1 MRVRSFDYLKD
12 QILGH
17 KIVKWVGN
25 TIVFD
30 NNMTLSIEE
39 GGMYGNAWTSSEFK
53 DVVLDVVITDVSD
66 IKYDPWEDGKAYGC
80 QASVIILHDKDIIC
94 KAFAEANSGVDGR
107 YYSVA
112 SFVMRSV
119 GEEKYL
125 VDFVAADDG
134 E

>member
-1 MRVRSFDYLKD
+1 MRIRSFGHLKE

-30 NNMTLSIEE
+30 NNMALSIEE
-39 GGMYGNAWTSSEFK
+39 GGMYGNAWTSGKFK
-53 DVVLDVVITDVSD
+53 NVVLNTEITNVSD
-66 IKYDPWEDGKAYGC
+66 IHYDPWENGSAYGC
-80 QASVIILHDKDIIC
+80 QAFVNILHNKQIIC
-94 KAFAEANSGVDGR
+94 TAFAEANSGIDGR